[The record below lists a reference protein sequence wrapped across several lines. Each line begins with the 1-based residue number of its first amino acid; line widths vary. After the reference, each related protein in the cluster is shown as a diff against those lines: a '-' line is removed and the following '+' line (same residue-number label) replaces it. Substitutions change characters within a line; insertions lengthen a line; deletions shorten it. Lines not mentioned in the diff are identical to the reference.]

1 MLKAERLITTSGKEL
16 RGPLLLTPQAFAD
29 DRGWFFES
37 WNGRVFAALL
47 EADGQDPGATFVQDN
62 HSYSS
67 RGVLRGLHLQLEPHA
82 QGKLVRC
89 TAGSIF
95 DVAVDI
101 RPGSNTYGLWVGTHL
116 SASNR
121 HQLWIPTG
129 FAHGFLSLCDG
140 SEVLYKTTATW
151 NRDSERSI
159 HWADPQLA
167 IAWPLEDLKL
177 KQPLLAAK
185 DATAPRLDD
194 LRDALSG

>member
-1 MLKAERLITTSGKEL
+1 MQAERLRTTTGQEL
-16 RGPLLLTPQAFAD
+16 EGPLLLTPKAFAD

-37 WNGRVFAALL
+37 WNAQTFAALL
-47 EADGQDPGATFVQDN
+47 KADGQDPGPTFVQDN

-89 TAGSIF
+89 TTGAIF

-101 RPGSNTYGLWVGTHL
+101 RPSSNTYGHWIGTQL
-116 SASNR
+116 SAENR

-167 IAWPLEDLKL
+167 IAWPLEDLQL

-185 DATAPRLDD
+185 DAAAPRLAD
-194 LRDALSG
+194 LSDALSG

>member
-1 MLKAERLITTSGKEL
+1 MQAERLRTTTGQGLE
-16 RGPLLLTPQAFAD
+16 GPLLLTPQAFAD

-37 WNGRVFAALL
+37 WNARVFAALL
-47 EADGQDPGATFVQDN
+47 EADGQDPAPTFVQDN
-62 HSYSS
+62 HSSS
-67 RGVLRGLHLQLEPHA
+67 TRGVLRGLHLQLDPHA

-89 TAGSIF
+89 TAGAIF

-101 RPGSNTYGLWVGTHL
+101 RPDSNTYGHWVSTHL

-140 SEVLYKTTATW
+140 SEVLYKTTAIW

-185 DATAPRLDD
+185 DAAAPRLAD
-194 LRDALSG
+194 LSDALSD